1 MDDEGEREEEEGG
14 GRGKLSRGLRI
25 IGGNGS
31 GWRRRVRREGNGGG
45 RRGEGLGIY
54 TLLPFGE

>member
-1 MDDEGEREEEEGG
+1 MEVGGGGGLGEREMG
-14 GRGKLSRGLRI
+14 
-25 IGGNGS
+25 
-31 GWRRRVRREGNGGG
+31 GGG